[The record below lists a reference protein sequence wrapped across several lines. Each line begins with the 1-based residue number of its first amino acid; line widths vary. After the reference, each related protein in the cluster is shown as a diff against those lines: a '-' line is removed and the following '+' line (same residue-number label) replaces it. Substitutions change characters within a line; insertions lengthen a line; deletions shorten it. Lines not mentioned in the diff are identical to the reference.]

1 MSIVK
6 STIAV
11 CVMSLF
17 AAVALF
23 PINPGIENVKGGTKL
38 THTNNYVN
46 DATTVIAD
54 GGSPQPPI
62 PPPSGFEFAS

>member
-1 MSIVK
+1 MSKVR

-23 PINPGIENVKGGTKL
+23 PSVASVESAKAGKAQARST
-38 THTNNYVN
+38 YVGN
-46 DATTVIAD
+46 AVTLIAD
-54 GGSPQPPI
+54 GGAPQPPI